1 LDHGV
6 FDYSAEADDDSRLDH
21 QLQANRER
29 SFDAMD
35 HGHDDDFQLRKAG
48 MVATIIVVSIFV
60 VAMIGVITAMD

>member
-1 LDHGV
+1 MH
-6 FDYSAEADDDSRLDH
+6 
-21 QLQANRER
+21 RER